1 MRELLLVIPFD
12 VGRLE
17 PGLLQLPVEEDAR
30 PGPALAVDEADTGE
44 IVDALNIHR
53 VAVWNDDALMPD
65 GEVDDRY
72 VHIGQEFLDE
82 REVEVVGSG
91 IEKMHPGEVA
101 GAVFQGRN
109 AAHAADV
116 RGGEPEGLGQ
126 AHEFVGKQIKGVVVA
141 AHTDKDAVEFR
152 FRNGQF
158 GGHHGVLV
166 QAFGLLGDAH
176 VALRAGDGGDVPGP
190 ASERRGDQFVADP
203 PDGHAHML
211 LDARTGWHGTGQ
223 LDGDNGFCG
232 RLAVRKP

>member
-1 MRELLLVIPFD
+1 M
-12 VGRLE
+12 
-17 PGLLQLPVEEDAR
+17 
-30 PGPALAVDEADTGE
+30 
-44 IVDALNIHR
+44 
-53 VAVWNDDALMPD
+53 
-65 GEVDDRY
+65 
-72 VHIGQEFLDE
+72 
-82 REVEVVGSG
+82 
-91 IEKMHPGEVA
+91 
-101 GAVFQGRN
+101 
-109 AAHAADV
+109 

-126 AHEFVGKQIKGVVVA
+126 AHEFVGEQIKGVVVA

-158 GGHHGVLV
+158 RGHHGVLV
-166 QAFGLLGDAH
+166 QAFGLLGDAN

-190 ASERRGDQFVADP
+190 ASERRGDQLVADP

>member
-1 MRELLLVIPFD
+1 MS
-12 VGRLE
+12 
-17 PGLLQLPVEEDAR
+17 
-30 PGPALAVDEADTGE
+30 
-44 IVDALNIHR
+44 
-53 VAVWNDDALMPD
+53 D

-126 AHEFVGKQIKGVVVA
+126 AHEFVGEQIKGVVVA

>member
-1 MRELLLVIPFD
+1 MRKLFLVVSFD
-12 VGRLE
+12 VGRFE

-30 PGPALAVDEADTGE
+30 PGPALAVDEADAGE
-44 IVDALNIHR
+44 IVDALDIQR
-53 VAVWNDDALMPD
+53 VAVRDDDALMPD

-72 VHIGQEFLDE
+72 VRIGQEFLDE
-82 REVEVVGSG
+82 REVEVVGFG

-116 RGGEPEGLGQ
+116 RGGEPEGFGQ
-126 AHEFVGKQIKGVVVA
+126 AHEFVCEQIKGVVVA

-152 FRNGQF
+152 FRNGQL
-158 GGHHGVLV
+158 GGNHGVLV
-166 QAFGLLGDAH
+166 QALSLFGDAH
-176 VALRAGDGGDVPGP
+176 VALCAGDGGDVPGP
-190 ASERRGDQFVADP
+190 ASERRGDQLVADP
-203 PDGHAHML
+203 PDGHAHVF
-211 LDARTGWHGTGQ
+211 LDARAGWHGTGQ